1 MKRFVLI
8 VALVCLSSQLKAQST
23 ITLDKAYTLIPHPR
37 VFIDGASGAFA
48 ASNAYNSGLP
58 AKATSSNYAWT
69 AVGNIETVYAAN
81 PYTNPASV
89 VYYYDGKAA
98 ANYAIEC
105 YSANTN
111 CADALYLLNN
121 IEKFYQMYCD
131 ETLTG
136 ENCNYAY
143 APTSYGPVYYYPEW
157 MFAFELMYSQMT
169 SGQRALFASKWLND
183 ISAFGGIDGSPSTS
197 CTNPTVLNAGTIT
210 SATAGTGDQ
219 TIVNTSTAMFG
230 SGNPI
235 QVGYWVLNGS
245 VTDHTPAEL
254 AQVVSINSV
263 TQAVVSETTV
273 DGNWV
278 GTTGP
283 IGYRR
288 NTWVAGDCGI
298 NWISKHEQTMSR
310 TLSYVGGVSQYP
322 VGGTGPG
329 GITEVMAANNTY
341 SETAGMM
348 ESFISLVDDDANA
361 SVRSQPQTTALWN
374 DWYNNFFL
382 YMAEPVWTGY
392 TLTGGSNYGFDR
404 PPHGV
409 NMYTMM
415 VNSINGTPPAIGG
428 LWESTLLDQIT
439 YNWLPSAQTTE
450 MFYGQNV
457 NGPADYGTEGIA
469 YFAPLYFVNRNTT
482 GGAQYNWFIKNRLQ
496 VPYDSN
502 IFYGNTPGTNL
513 WWSNSGWF
521 VAFAIT
527 TAHWAYAFTDP
538 TWPSSPMTSG
548 NPTAFALN
556 NVDATSGQMP
566 ESALISRTG
575 YSSNTDTLLN
585 FYGFYERLINQN
597 GPGGDHN
604 SPCATTSLGP
614 CLYPMDYRIFKG
626 NYLLAPDGGATGN
639 GGGYTTVGSHWWNN
653 GGSWSGYFEIGG
665 GYNLAGLSYDGYL
678 PVYVTMP
685 RSNTDG
691 TNNRYAYAMD
701 DCSVCYL
708 ATMNVSH
715 IQRHVI
721 DFKESQ
727 QFVVVFDDVATTAG
741 NQKQTYLHY
750 ANNELASGDSTKGNT
765 TLSGN
770 QITSSYPGTGHS
782 DATQLLTEVLST
794 SATAPAYVYTNNA
807 NGTYTGGNGDT
818 FRVSICAATTA
829 SPSVCNTANTAANW
843 IVVHM
848 PVTGTSNALPAMET
862 LATIDSDHVG
872 VEIDGTSPKVAVFP
886 LDGTLWTGA
895 NFTTAHSGTAQY
907 LVTGLQAGTYD
918 VTVGG
923 SPVLT
928 GATVAANDNSLYFES
943 TSGSVVVSNTTLYYT
958 LSTATAGTGTGTVS
972 GSVCAGSYPAGT
984 PVSCTATAVTGTL
997 TSLSGCGGTVSGN
1010 VISGTMPAANCTVT
1024 ATFSTTPVYTLTTS
1038 TAGLGSGTITGNPC
1052 GSGCASGTSY
1062 SLTATPASGST
1073 FGSWSSSCGGTPSS
1087 NVYAGSMPAANCS
1100 ATATFNLVVV
1110 GPASQWKG
1118 IEILG
1123 HSEIR

>member
-58 AKATSSNYAWT
+58 AKATSSNPAWVSVQSVTTTYAS
-69 AVGNIETVYAAN
+69 Y
-81 PYTNPASV
+81 PYTNPAWI

-98 ANYAIEC
+98 ANYAIQC
-105 YSANTN
+105 YSSNTH
-111 CADALYLLNN
+111 CSDALYMLNN
-121 IEKFYQMYCD
+121 IERFYPMYCD

-136 ENCNYAY
+136 ENCNWAY

-157 MFAFELMYSQMT
+157 FLAWELMYSQMT
-169 SGQRALFASKWLND
+169 SGQRTLFADKWLND
-183 ISAFGGIDGSPSTS
+183 IAAFGGIDGSPSTS
-197 CTNPTVLNAGTIT
+197 CTNPSVVNGGTIT
-210 SATAGTGDQ
+210 SATTYSGDQ
-219 TIVNTSTAMFG
+219 VTINTSTNMFG

-235 QVGYWVLNGS
+235 QVGYWVINGSETSGGS
-245 VTDHTPAEL
+245 VTAEM
-254 AQVVSINSV
+254 AQVFQINSP
-263 TQAVVSETTV
+263 TQAIVSETLL
-273 DGNWV
+273 DGSWA
-278 GTTGP
+278 GYTGVF
-283 IGYRR
+283 GYRR
-288 NTWVAGDCGI
+288 NTWQAGDCGI
-298 NWISKHEQTMSR
+298 NWQSKHEQTNSQA
-310 TLSYVGGVSQYP
+310 LSYVGGVSQYP
-322 VGGTGPG
+322 LGGTGPG
-329 GITEVMAANNTY
+329 GSEAVMAANNTY
-341 SETAGMM
+341 SETAGEMA
-348 ESFISLVDDDANA
+348 SFISLVDDDANA
-361 SVRSQPQTTALWN
+361 SVRSQPQITALWN

-382 YMAEPVWTGY
+382 STGETSWTGF
-392 TLTGGSNYGFDR
+392 TMTGGSQYGFDR

-415 VNSINGTPPAIGG
+415 VNSINGTPPAISG
-428 LWESTLLDQIT
+428 LWEQNLLAQMT
-439 YNWLPSAQTTE
+439 FNWLPSAQVSE

-457 NGPADYGTEGIA
+457 NGPADYGNEGVG
-469 YFAPLYFVNRNTT
+469 YFAPLYFVNRNTQI
-482 GGAQYNWFIKNRLQ
+482 GAWYNWTMQNRLEA
-496 VPYDSN
+496 PNYTIN
-502 IFYGNTPGTNL
+502 YGNVPGTNL
-513 WWSNSGWF
+513 WWSNAGFSFDW
-521 VAFAIT
+521 AT
-527 TAHWAYAFTDP
+527 LTAHWTYAFMDP
-538 TWPSSPMTSG
+538 TWTSTSMTTG
-548 NPTAFALN
+548 APTSFALN
-556 NVDATSGQMP
+556 QVDATTGQTP
-566 ESALISRTG
+566 ESVLISRTG

-585 FYGFYERLINQN
+585 FYGLYEPIL
-597 GPGGDHN
+597 DHN
-604 SPCATTSLGP
+604 SPCASVSEGP

-626 NYLLAPDGGATGN
+626 NYMLAPDGGTAQ
-639 GGGYTTVGSHWWNN
+639 GGTYTTAGSFWWNN
-653 GGSWSGYFEIGG
+653 GNSWSGYFEIGG
-665 GYNLAGLSYDGYL
+665 GYNLVSPAYRGYA

-685 RSNTDG
+685 RANTDG

-923 SPVLT
+923 SPGLT